1 VSHWKNAVRN
11 QRHGTRSIPERL
23 CPAEIIAS
31 SRADAILTTY
41 AVQRMASSGPSVVL
55 VSSQSGC
62 YFDVLK
68 RQALATSFTP
78 SNVPSQLMY
87 QFSFSSS
94 SELGLLLAWVPYIHL
109 VSLL

>member
-1 VSHWKNAVRN
+1 MPLGTKGMELAVFQN
-11 QRHGTRSIPERL
+11 G
-23 CPAEIIAS
+23 C
-31 SRADAILTTY
+31 
-41 AVQRMASSGPSVVL
+41 L
-55 VSSQSGC
+55 VSSQSGG

-94 SELGLLLAWVPYIHL
+94 SELGLLLAWVPYSHL